1 MRSHGEPWERGK
13 YKNAMNIPRL
23 LIIIGI
29 LFVLVGLA
37 WPWIQKL
44 GLGRLPGDIVYEK
57 DNVRFY
63 FPIVTSIIISLVL
76 TLIFWLFRK

>member
-1 MRSHGEPWERGK
+1 
-13 YKNAMNIPRL
+13 MNISRL
-23 LIIIGI
+23 LITAGII
-29 LFVLVGLA
+29 LVVVGLA

-57 DNVRFY
+57 NHVRFY
-63 FPIVTSIIISLVL
+63 FPIVTSIIISLIL

>member
-1 MRSHGEPWERGK
+1 
-13 YKNAMNIPRL
+13 MNISRL
-23 LIIIGI
+23 LIILGI
-29 LFVLVGLA
+29 VLVVIGLA

-63 FPIVTSIIISLVL
+63 FPIVTSIIISLIL
-76 TLIFWLFRK
+76 SLIFWLFKK

>member
-1 MRSHGEPWERGK
+1 
-13 YKNAMNIPRL
+13 MNISRL

-29 LFVLVGLA
+29 VLVILGLA
-37 WPWIQKL
+37 WPLIQKL

-63 FPIVTSIIISLVL
+63 FPIVTSIIISLIL
-76 TLIFWLFRK
+76 TLIFWLFKK

>member
-1 MRSHGEPWERGK
+1 
-13 YKNAMNIPRL
+13 MNISRL
-23 LIIIGI
+23 LVTIGI
-29 LFVLVGLA
+29 ILVIVGLA